1 MNPNKPTKPI
11 VAILKDASSCA
22 DLYSSIRDGIKKL
35 KSMSDKSKQI
45 RDAYS
50 LLRNTRTAITQY
62 GPTKSLMAIVNK
74 NGELAHAIHV
84 DIPKITTE
92 NKQQVV
98 KDIVDGIDH
107 VTENLIDRL
116 KIYSKENAD
125 ELNKL
130 TDAYIQLAVNQK
142 SVLCDLRQHIS
153 AIDYNEQNA
162 VADTKLCGCSKENFS
177 NRVSALRTLHRSLT
191 SKWADWSRH
200 GLTYAL
206 DKFGYKLVVDCGE
219 DLDPEEQP
227 EEPLDP
233 EMVVVPKGDVEE
245 GSDTPVP
252 DSEIDP
258 SEVTPSVETPPSESM
273 QNLGWSRKTMLDSI
287 NSLIAAVD
295 KTKELSAMK
304 ECISSSLENLGN
316 APDLAGD
323 YRACEKTVLSSR
335 TYYSV
340 CDEILTIYGRELN
353 HLVNDTINLVVRLHG
368 YLGRKS

>member
-11 VAILKDASSCA
+11 VAILKDASSCVE
-22 DLYSSIRDGIKKL
+22 LYSSIRDSVKKL
-35 KSMSDKSKQI
+35 RSMSDRSKKI

-50 LLRNTRTAITQY
+50 LLRNTRTTLLQY
-62 GPTKSLMAIVNK
+62 GPTKSLMAIMNK

-84 DIPKITTE
+84 DIPKITAE

-98 KDIVDGIDH
+98 RDIVEGIDH
-107 VTENLIDRL
+107 TTTDLIDRL
-116 KIYSKENAD
+116 KIYSRENSD

-130 TDAYIQLAVNQK
+130 ADNYIQLAVNQK
-142 SVLCDLRQHIS
+142 SVLCDLRQHVS

-177 NRVSALRTLHRSLT
+177 SRISALRTLHRSLT
-191 SKWADWSRH
+191 SSWADWSRH
-200 GLTYAL
+200 GLMYAL

-252 DSEIDP
+252 DSETDP
-258 SEVTPSVETPPSESM
+258 SEVTPSVETPPIESM

-295 KTKELSAMK
+295 KIKELGTLK
-304 ECISSSLENLGN
+304 DHVSSSVESLGTV
-316 APDLAGD
+316 PDQSGD
-323 YRACEKTVLSSR
+323 YRASEKAILSNR
-335 TYYSV
+335 TYFSV
-340 CDEILTIYGRELN
+340 CDEVLTIYGRELN

-368 YLGRKS
+368 YLDRKS

>member
-11 VAILKDASSCA
+11 VAILKDASSC
-22 DLYSSIRDGIKKL
+22 DELYSSIRNSVEKL
-35 KSMSDKSKQI
+35 HNMSDRSKKI

-50 LLRNTRTAITQY
+50 LLRSTKTALLQY
-62 GPTKSLMAIVNK
+62 GPTKSLMAIMNK

-84 DIPKITTE
+84 DIPKITAE
-92 NKQQVV
+92 NKSQVV
-98 KDIVDGIDH
+98 KDIVAGIDH
-107 VTENLIDRL
+107 TTNDLMDRL
-116 KIYSKENAD
+116 KIYSRENFN
-125 ELNKL
+125 ELTKL
-130 TDAYIQLAVNQK
+130 TDNYITLAVNQK

-153 AIDYNEQNA
+153 AIDYTEQNA

-177 NRVSALRTLHRSLT
+177 SRISALRTLHRSLT
-191 SKWADWSRH
+191 SNWADWSRH

-252 DSEIDP
+252 DSETDP
-258 SEVTPSVETPPSESM
+258 SEVTPSLETPPIESM

-295 KTKELSAMK
+295 KIKELGALK
-304 ECISSSLENLGN
+304 DHVSSSVESLGDV
-316 APDLAGD
+316 PDQAGD
-323 YRACEKTVLSSR
+323 YRASEKAILSNR
-335 TYYSV
+335 TYFSV
-340 CDEILTIYGRELN
+340 CDEVLTIYGRELN
-353 HLVNDTINLVVRLHG
+353 HLVNDAINLVVRLHG
-368 YLGRKS
+368 YLDRKS

>member
-11 VAILKDASSCA
+11 VAILKDASSCVY
-22 DLYSSIRDGIKKL
+22 LYSSIRDSVKRL
-35 KSMSDKSKQI
+35 KSMSDRSKQI

-74 NGELAHAIHV
+74 NGELSHAIHV
-84 DIPKITTE
+84 DIPKITAE

-98 KDIVDGIDH
+98 RDIVDGIDN
-107 VTENLIDRL
+107 TTSSLMDRL
-116 KIYSKENAD
+116 KIYSRENSD

-130 TDAYIQLAVNQK
+130 TDAYIELAVNQK
-142 SVLCDLRQHIS
+142 SLLCDLRQHIS
-153 AIDYNEQNA
+153 AIDYNEQNL

-177 NRVSALRTLHRSLT
+177 TRISALRTLHRSLT

-206 DKFGYKLVVDCGE
+206 NKFGYKLVVDCGE

-245 GSDTPVP
+245 GSDTPIP
-252 DSEIDP
+252 DSDTDP
-258 SEVTPSVETPPSESM
+258 SEVTPSVETPPVESM
-273 QNLGWSRKTMLDSI
+273 SALGWSRKTMLDSI

-295 KTKELSAMK
+295 KIKELRTMK
-304 ECISSSLENLGN
+304 ECVSTSVESLSDV
-316 APDLAGD
+316 PDQTGD
-323 YRACEKTVLSSR
+323 YRACEKSILSNR
-335 TYYSV
+335 TYFSV
-340 CDEILTIYGRELN
+340 CDEVLTIYGRELN
-353 HLVNDTINLVVRLHG
+353 HLVNDAINLVVRLHG
-368 YLGRKS
+368 YLDGKS